1 VTDAQ
6 ALAEMTAALPPA
18 RRAEVEQF
26 VAFVAQ
32 REREARI
39 ERDAAAASAPVFASI
54 SGNADDSTYDAL

>member
-1 VTDAQ
+1 
-6 ALAEMTAALPPA
+6 MTAALPPA

-39 ERDAAAASAPVFASI
+39 ERDATAASAPVFASI